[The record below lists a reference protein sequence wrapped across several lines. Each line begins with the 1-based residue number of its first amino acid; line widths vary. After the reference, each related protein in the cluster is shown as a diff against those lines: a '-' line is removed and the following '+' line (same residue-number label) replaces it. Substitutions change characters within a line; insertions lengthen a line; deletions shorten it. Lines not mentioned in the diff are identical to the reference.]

1 MGLYRQRV
9 RRAIGKDPGSACHT
23 RRASSLRRSARNREP
38 ICKRA
43 RCAWRECNTELYQ
56 MIQLFSGVATALER
70 HKIRMRSVLD
80 RGATRVES
88 ALGSRGD
95 ARGNGVDSHENWYR
109 LRVPR
114 SRRPGA
120 RWIMSKL
127 AGIDRIPS
135 LEKRLSQC
143 GDDAMRA
150 CRCFP
155 RSTVFKQTRL
165 NGRGPTRRNHV
176 DSCQNRTSGLRSQVI
191 EARKP
196 AGHGA

>member
-1 MGLYRQRV
+1 
-9 RRAIGKDPGSACHT
+9 
-23 RRASSLRRSARNREP
+23 
-38 ICKRA
+38 
-43 RCAWRECNTELYQ
+43 

-70 HKIRMRSVLD
+70 HKIRMK
-80 RGATRVES
+80 
-88 ALGSRGD
+88 
-95 ARGNGVDSHENWYR
+95 NWYR

-165 NGRGPTRRNHV
+165 NGRGPRDGITSIPARIGRRACAAK
-176 DSCQNRTSGLRSQVI
+176 SSKRASLRAVGRDACGCGSWSQG
-191 EARKP
+191 P
-196 AGHGA
+196 LGHGSLVVPRACEPHDSSVSRL

>member
-1 MGLYRQRV
+1 M
-9 RRAIGKDPGSACHT
+9 K
-23 RRASSLRRSARNREP
+23 
-38 ICKRA
+38 
-43 RCAWRECNTELYQ
+43 
-56 MIQLFSGVATALER
+56 
-70 HKIRMRSVLD
+70 
-80 RGATRVES
+80 
-88 ALGSRGD
+88 
-95 ARGNGVDSHENWYR
+95 NWYR

-165 NGRGPTRRNHV
+165 NGRGPTRRNHACGPWGV
-176 DSCQNRTSGLRSQVI
+176 MPV
-191 EARKP
+191 A
-196 AGHGA
+196 AGHGARARSVMGRWSYRALASPMIPAYRGSRRTCGVAMPVAPQTGGSPVACSTSHALAFFVERVLGRTWRGVRLTEGVGSSIGADGASTEEVLLSGLFWTGDERGSADDG

>member
-1 MGLYRQRV
+1 
-9 RRAIGKDPGSACHT
+9 
-23 RRASSLRRSARNREP
+23 
-38 ICKRA
+38 
-43 RCAWRECNTELYQ
+43 

-70 HKIRMRSVLD
+70 HKIRMK
-80 RGATRVES
+80 
-88 ALGSRGD
+88 
-95 ARGNGVDSHENWYR
+95 NWYR

-196 AGHGA
+196 AGRGA